1 MEKVGLLTT
10 VTKQNM
16 FCNEQKVIF
25 NFFFHEATTSAN
37 EFRNFTSRKEIVF
50 NINVY
55 YGKNIRKKITRK
67 TIYIYVF
74 DAFKPKI

>member
-1 MEKVGLLTT
+1 
-10 VTKQNM
+10 M

-25 NFFFHEATTSAN
+25 NFFFQEATTSAN
-37 EFRNFTSRKEIVF
+37 EFRNFTSRKEILTVF

-55 YGKNIRKKITRK
+55 YEKNIRKKIIRK
-67 TIYIYVF
+67 TIYINVL